1 MTVPIIFGI
10 SSTKLLQ
17 EEIDLFSE
25 HKAAGFILFS
35 RNVESKKQILELT
48 TALKELYPERKI
60 PIFID
65 QEGGRVARIK
75 PPIAARF
82 YPSAEHFS
90 NIYNED
96 RLRAKLELKTNY
108 IQLMSELRELGIDS
122 PCAPVCDLSFEGAS
136 DVIGDRSFG
145 NNPDKVIDLCKSVI
159 AGIQHSG
166 GLPFIKHIPGHGRAF
181 VDSHF
186 DLPIVST
193 PLEELETTDFK
204 VFKEL
209 ASEKV
214 WAMTAHIVYTSI
226 DSKLPATISKKIIN
240 YIRNNIGFK
249 GKLVSDDLCM
259 YALHGEV
266 GKKRS
271 TLKKV
276 INLAEKDLEWRED
289 YSQPLKELFDINTY
303 QITNLAIIE
312 LCKMNLANS
321 KAEFLASLTKVT
333 RMTLDAG
340 CNLALHCSGD
350 IDEMRAICNVITQNE
365 EIK

>member
-1 MTVPIIFGI
+1 MTLPIIFGT
-10 SSTKLLQ
+10 SSTRLLQ
-17 EEIDLFSE
+17 EEIDLFST

-35 RNVESKKQILELT
+35 RNIESKHQVFELT
-48 TALKELYPERKI
+48 QELRGLYPDRRI
-60 PIFID
+60 PIFTD

-75 PPIAARF
+75 PPVAARF

-90 NIYNED
+90 NIYDKD
-96 RLRAKLELKTNY
+96 RLRAKLELKANY
-108 IQLMSELRELGIDS
+108 IQLMSELKEFGIDS
-122 PCAPVCDLSFEGAS
+122 PCAPVCDLSFEGAN

-145 NNPDKVIDLCKSVI
+145 NTPEKVIDLCKSVI
-159 AGIQHSG
+159 AGIQHCG

-186 DLPIVST
+186 DLPIVNT
-193 PLEELETTDFK
+193 PLQELEASDFK

-209 ASEKV
+209 SLEKV

-226 DSKLPATISKKIIN
+226 DPLQPATLSKKIID
-240 YIRNNIGFK
+240 YIRNDIGFK

-276 INLAEKDLEWRED
+276 IKLAESDLEWRTD
-289 YSQPLKELFDINTY
+289 YSETLKELFDINIY
-303 QITNLAIIE
+303 QITNLAITE
-312 LCKMNLANS
+312 LCKKKLAQS
-321 KAEFLASLTKVT
+321 KAEFLASLTEVT
-333 RMTLDAG
+333 KMTLDAG
-340 CNLALHCSGD
+340 CDLALHCSGD
-350 IDEMRAICNVITQNE
+350 IDEMRTICNVLTQ
-365 EIK
+365 

>member
-1 MTVPIIFGI
+1 MIPIIFGI
-10 SSTKLLQ
+10 SGTKLTQDEL
-17 EEIDLFSE
+17 DLFSV
-25 HKAAGFILFS
+25 HQVAGFILFS
-35 RNVESKKQILELT
+35 RNVESKGQVIELT
-48 TALKELYPERKI
+48 HTLKGLYPEREV
-60 PIFID
+60 PIFVD

-75 PPIAARF
+75 PPIAARL

-90 NIYNED
+90 NIYNDD
-96 RLRAKLELKTNY
+96 RLKAKLELKTNY
-108 IQLMSELRELGIDS
+108 IQLMSELKELGIDS

-145 NNPDKVIDLCKSVI
+145 SAPEKVIDLCKSVI
-159 AGIQHSG
+159 AGIQHCG
-166 GLPFIKHIPGHGRAF
+166 GLPFIKHIPGHGRSV

-186 DLPIVST
+186 DLPIIT
-193 PLEELETTDFK
+193 ATLEELETTDFK

-209 ASEKV
+209 ALEKV

-226 DSKLPATISKKIIN
+226 DPELPATTSKQVID

-249 GKLVSDDLCM
+249 GNLVSDDLCM
-259 YALHGEV
+259 YALHGDV

-276 INLAEKDLEWRED
+276 IALAEGNLEWRKD
-289 YSQPLKELFDINTY
+289 YSQSLELFDIETA
-303 QITNLAIIE
+303 QTTNLAIIE
-312 LCKMNLANS
+312 LCKKKLAQSNT
-321 KAEFLASLTKVT
+321 EFLASLAKVT

-350 IDEMRAICNVITQNE
+350 IDEMRTICN
-365 EIK
+365 IK